1 MYNWS
6 VDTSRLKRNK
16 DAWNKWKLEQMI
28 NFGLAGEKL
37 SRQLLIKYWD
47 KLELDPQ
54 KKEFL
59 RFLLWKKT

>member
-6 VDTSRLKRNK
+6 VDTGRLKSNK
-16 DAWNKWKLEQMI
+16 DDWNKWKLEQMI

-37 SRQLLIKYWD
+37 SRRLLIKYWD

-59 RFLLWKKT
+59 EFLLWGRI